1 MGLIDVCYLDE
12 AGFSMTLPPCR
23 SWFPEGER
31 LEVAYEAPQG
41 RRVNA
46 IGAHFTHGPEAGRF
60 EYQSWAC
67 LPKTRAKKRR
77 KTPEQLAAA
86 HGLRVEEV
94 GPIDS
99 QRLLAFIWRAAGRES
114 EAAEGWVRERELMV
128 VLDNYSVHTS
138 QVVEDARGELEAA
151 GVHLV
156 SLPSYSPELS
166 RIEPDWND
174 IKQHYLPVRSF
185 EQVAELKR
193 AVDDA
198 LARKAHQ
205 LQQAQLKTTSL
216 RRANT

>member
-23 SWFPEGER
+23 SWFPQGER

-67 LPKTRAKKRR
+67 LPKSRAKKQR
-77 KTPEQLAAA
+77 KTTAEVAAA
-86 HGLRVEEV
+86 HGLREEEV
-94 GPIDS
+94 GPIGS
-99 QRLLAFIWRAAGRES
+99 ERLLAFIWRAAGRE
-114 EAAEGWVRERELMV
+114 EDERNGWVRKRPLMV

-138 QVVEDARGELEAA
+138 EMVEAAKEELKAA
-151 GVHLV
+151 GVHLEY
-156 SLPSYSPELS
+156 LPSYSPELS

-174 IKQHYLPVRSF
+174 IKQHHLPVRSF
-185 EQVAELKR
+185 EKVADLKR
-193 AVDDA
+193 AVDEA
-198 LARKAHQ
+198 LARKAQQ
-205 LQQAQLKTTSL
+205 LQQAHAKTTNL
-216 RRANT
+216 RRADT